1 MLIVV
6 FSKHLLTIDKDRVL
20 HWKEITSPK
29 IGCVFVTLQIA
40 LSEDD
45 LTVVMKILLE
55 NLGGASSQPST
66 LQQSIEDTQMVK
78 KGKVSNESDSS
89 EGMLNSVA
97 I

>member
-1 MLIVV
+1 M
-6 FSKHLLTIDKDRVL
+6 LTIDKDRVL
-20 HWKEITSPK
+20 HWKEITSPR
-29 IGCVFVTLQIA
+29 IVTLQIA

-55 NLGGASSQPST
+55 NLGGASSQPNS

-78 KGKVSNESDSS
+78 KGKVSNESDFS